1 LRFLETFSLIE
12 KLFIKINN
20 IMDALPVV
28 TFNDPSAPCLPTV
41 PQLPMFTAMNSSPSP
56 LPSRPTLNLGLRANS
71 EPFPAMTPMNS
82 GFTPMLLSTHSS
94 GLQML
99 TPMLNVQ
106 PSVSPVPGLPVMQPF
121 VPLGL
126 PMVSMTPSLSPS
138 PRVIKPEMTRSRGS
152 LTVPGSYN
160 PSASTEDFS
169 VSYSRERDHIYTVEP
184 FETERL
190 PEKEPVVNGDNIP
203 IPEFT
208 PEMTKKDLVNGTLDW
223 FYAVLGSE
231 HFDCEGRRGK
241 NVLRI
246 KVKTRGALEYI
257 CPLINQC
264 IEEGLLNHVSCPI
277 STKKQRRHIRGY
289 LAYLEAVSESATD
302 RMIEIFN
309 EINNV
314 LVKNC
319 DGILEH
325 PFKGISRNPI
335 PVRSLK
341 DNNQMAA

>member
-1 LRFLETFSLIE
+1 
-12 KLFIKINN
+12 
-20 IMDALPVV
+20 
-28 TFNDPSAPCLPTV
+28 
-41 PQLPMFTAMNSSPSP
+41 
-56 LPSRPTLNLGLRANS
+56 
-71 EPFPAMTPMNS
+71 
-82 GFTPMLLSTHSS
+82 
-94 GLQML
+94 
-99 TPMLNVQ
+99 
-106 PSVSPVPGLPVMQPF
+106 
-121 VPLGL
+121 
-126 PMVSMTPSLSPS
+126 MTPS
-138 PRVIKPEMTRSRGS
+138 PRLMKPEMTRSNGS
-152 LTVPGSYN
+152 LTVPGSCY
-160 PSASTEDFS
+160 PSASSENFS
-169 VSYSRERDHIYTVEP
+169 VSYSRERDNITVVEP
-184 FETERL
+184 FETERDQ
-190 PEKEPVVNGDNIP
+190 EKEAVVNVDNIP

-208 PEMTKKDLVNGTLDW
+208 EQMTKKDLVNGTLDW

-309 EINNV
+309 ELNQDFV
-314 LVKNC
+314 TNC

-341 DNNQMAA
+341 NNNGVAA

>member
-1 LRFLETFSLIE
+1 
-12 KLFIKINN
+12 
-20 IMDALPVV
+20 MDSLPVV
-28 TFNDPSAPCLPTV
+28 TINDPSAPCLHPI
-41 PQLPMFTAMNSSPSP
+41 PLPPLPVFSATNSAPSP
-56 LPSRPTLNLGLRANS
+56 IQHLPTLNLGLRANS
-71 EPFPAMTPMNS
+71 EPFPVLNAMNS
-82 GFTPMLLSTHSS
+82 GYTPMLLST
-94 GLQML
+94 GPNGFQTL
-99 TPMLNVQ
+99 TPMPVVPNMQ
-106 PSVSPVPGLPVMQPF
+106 PSMSPVAGLPF
-121 VPLGL
+121 VPMDIPTIMPILSMS
-126 PMVSMTPSLSPS
+126 PSMTPS
-138 PRVIKPEMTRSRGS
+138 PRIMKPEMTQSNCS
-152 LTVPGSYN
+152 LTVPGSCN
-160 PSASTEDFS
+160 PSASSENFS
-169 VSYSRERDHIYTVEP
+169 VSYSRERDNITAIEP
-184 FETERL
+184 FETERDQ
-190 PEKEPVVNGDNIP
+190 EKEAVVNVDNIP

-208 PEMTKKDLVNGTLDW
+208 EQMTKKDLVNGTLDW

-264 IEEGLLNHVSCPI
+264 IEEGLLHHVSCPI

-309 EINNV
+309 ELNQDFV
-314 LVKNC
+314 TNC

-341 DNNQMAA
+341 NSNGVAA

>member
-1 LRFLETFSLIE
+1 
-12 KLFIKINN
+12 
-20 IMDALPVV
+20 MDALPVV
-28 TFNDPSAPCLPTV
+28 TVNDPSAPCLPHLPT
-41 PQLPMFTAMNSSPSP
+41 LPMFTVMHSSPSP
-56 LPSRPTLNLGLRANS
+56 ARPVPTLGLQANS
-71 EPFPAMTPMNS
+71 EPLPTMNTMNS
-82 GFTPMLLSTHSS
+82 GYTPMLLSTDSN
-94 GLQML
+94 GVQTL
-99 TPMLNVQ
+99 TPMPTMPFMQ
-106 PSVSPVPGLPVMQPF
+106 PSLSPVPGMPMMLPVTM
-121 VPLGL
+121 PLISMSHT
-126 PMVSMTPSLSPS
+126 PSVSMSPPRKVAPPMNRSL
-138 PRVIKPEMTRSRGS
+138 GS
-152 LTVPGSYN
+152 LTVPGYGS
-160 PSASTEDFS
+160 SSSIDSFS
-169 VSYSRERDHIYTVEP
+169 PSYSRERDFIGTIEP

-190 PEKEPVVNGDNIP
+190 PETETKEAVVNVNNIP
-203 IPEFT
+203 VPTITEK
-208 PEMTKKDLVNGTLDW
+208 MTKKDLVNASLDW
-223 FYAVLGSE
+223 CYAVLGSE

-309 EINNV
+309 EINKV
-314 LVKNC
+314 LVTNC
-319 DGILEH
+319 DGELEH

-341 DNNQMAA
+341 NPNGIAA

>member
-1 LRFLETFSLIE
+1 
-12 KLFIKINN
+12 
-20 IMDALPVV
+20 M
-28 TFNDPSAPCLPTV
+28 
-41 PQLPMFTAMNSSPSP
+41 
-56 LPSRPTLNLGLRANS
+56 G
-71 EPFPAMTPMNS
+71 
-82 GFTPMLLSTHSS
+82 
-94 GLQML
+94 
-99 TPMLNVQ
+99 
-106 PSVSPVPGLPVMQPF
+106 
-121 VPLGL
+121 
-126 PMVSMTPSLSPS
+126 
-138 PRVIKPEMTRSRGS
+138 
-152 LTVPGSYN
+152 
-160 PSASTEDFS
+160 
-169 VSYSRERDHIYTVEP
+169 
-184 FETERL
+184 
-190 PEKEPVVNGDNIP
+190 
-203 IPEFT
+203 
-208 PEMTKKDLVNGTLDW
+208 NGTLDW

-309 EINNV
+309 ELNQDFV
-314 LVKNC
+314 TNC

-335 PVRSLK
+335 PIRTLKNNNGIAAWFSFGTLLQKNSNLLVFYRLCDKSLHRFLLFS
-341 DNNQMAA
+341 

>member
-1 LRFLETFSLIE
+1 
-12 KLFIKINN
+12 
-20 IMDALPVV
+20 MGQH
-28 TFNDPSAPCLPTV
+28 LPT
-41 PQLPMFTAMNSSPSP
+41 LS
-56 LPSRPTLNLGLRANS
+56 LGLRANS
-71 EPFPAMTPMNS
+71 EPFPVLNGMNS
-82 GFTPMLLSTHSS
+82 GYTPMILST
-94 GLQML
+94 GPNGFQTLI
-99 TPMLNVQ
+99 PMPNMQ
-106 PSVSPVPGLPVMQPF
+106 PSLSPVAGLPVLPF
-121 VPLGL
+121 VPMDI
-126 PMVSMTPSLSPS
+126 PTMMPIVSMSPSVSPS
-138 PRVIKPEMTRSRGS
+138 PRVMKPEMTRSRGS
-152 LTVPGSYN
+152 LTVPLSRN
-160 PSASTEDFS
+160 PSASSENFS
-169 VSYSRERDHIYTVEP
+169 VSYSRERDNISMIEP
-184 FETERL
+184 FETERMQ
-190 PEKEPVVNGDNIP
+190 EKEAVVNVDNIP
-203 IPEFT
+203 IPVFT
-208 PEMTKKDLVNGTLDW
+208 EQMTKKDLVNGTLDW

-231 HFDCEGRRGK
+231 HFDCEGRRGR

-309 EINNV
+309 ELNQA
-314 LVKNC
+314 LVTNC

-341 DNNQMAA
+341 NSNGVAA

>member
-1 LRFLETFSLIE
+1 MI
-12 KLFIKINN
+12 
-20 IMDALPVV
+20 
-28 TFNDPSAPCLPTV
+28 
-41 PQLPMFTAMNSSPSP
+41 
-56 LPSRPTLNLGLRANS
+56 
-71 EPFPAMTPMNS
+71 
-82 GFTPMLLSTHSS
+82 
-94 GLQML
+94 
-99 TPMLNVQ
+99 
-106 PSVSPVPGLPVMQPF
+106 
-121 VPLGL
+121 
-126 PMVSMTPSLSPS
+126 
-138 PRVIKPEMTRSRGS
+138 
-152 LTVPGSYN
+152 
-160 PSASTEDFS
+160 
-169 VSYSRERDHIYTVEP
+169 EP
-184 FETERL
+184 FETERMQ
-190 PEKEPVVNGDNIP
+190 EKEAVVNVDNIP

-208 PEMTKKDLVNGTLDW
+208 EQMTKKDLVNGTLDW

-257 CPLINQC
+257 CPI
-264 IEEGLLNHVSCPI
+264 I
-277 STKKQRRHIRGY
+277 TKKQRRHIRGY

-341 DNNQMAA
+341 DNNQMA

>member
-1 LRFLETFSLIE
+1 
-12 KLFIKINN
+12 
-20 IMDALPVV
+20 MDPLPVV
-28 TFNDPSAPCLPTV
+28 TINDSSAPCLPTV
-41 PQLPMFTAMNSSPSP
+41 PQLPVFTAMNSSPSP
-56 LPSRPTLNLGLRANS
+56 LPSVPTLNLGLRANS
-71 EPFPAMTPMNS
+71 EPFPAMTSMNS

-99 TPMLNVQ
+99 TPMPVMTNMQ

-121 VPLGL
+121 VPLDF
-126 PMVSMTPSLSPS
+126 PVSMPIVSMTPSVSPS
-138 PRVIKPEMTRSRGS
+138 PRMVKPEMTRSHGS
-152 LTVPGSYN
+152 LTVPGSRN
-160 PSASTEDFS
+160 PSASTENFS
-169 VSYSRERDHIYTVEP
+169 VSYSREREPLYPVEP

-190 PEKEPVVNGDNIP
+190 QEKEPVVNDDNIP

-208 PEMTKKDLVNGTLDW
+208 PDMTKKDLVNGTLDW

-309 EINNV
+309 ELNKDFV
-314 LVKNC
+314 TNC

>member
-1 LRFLETFSLIE
+1 
-12 KLFIKINN
+12 
-20 IMDALPVV
+20 MDALPVV
-28 TFNDPSAPCLPTV
+28 TINDPSAPCLP
-41 PQLPMFTAMNSSPSP
+41 PLPPMFNAMNSAPSP
-56 LPSRPTLNLGLRANS
+56 LQSIPTLNLGLRASS
-71 EPFPAMTPMNS
+71 EPFPTMNAMNS

-94 GLQML
+94 GLQTL
-99 TPMLNVQ
+99 IPMPVMPNMQ
-106 PSVSPVPGLPVMQPF
+106 PSLSPVAGLPVMQPLL
-121 VPLGL
+121 PLDI
-126 PMVSMTPSLSPS
+126 PVMVSMTPSHSVSQS
-138 PRVIKPEMTRSRGS
+138 PRKIRPEMTRSRGS
-152 LTVPGSYN
+152 LTVPGCSY
-160 PSASTEDFS
+160 PSASTENYS
-169 VSYSRERDHIYTVEP
+169 CSYSRERENIPTIES
-184 FETERL
+184 FEIEREE
-190 PEKEPVVNGDNIP
+190 EKEAVVNVNSIP

-208 PEMTKKDLVNGTLDW
+208 AEMTKKDLVNGTLDW

-309 EINNV
+309 ELNKDFV
-314 LVKNC
+314 TNC

-335 PVRSLK
+335 PIRTLK
-341 DNNQMAA
+341 NSNGMAA